1 VWIRALPPPAARGG
15 PYPRISR
22 QFYYFG
28 EEAYMKVL
36 EIEGKTVEDATR
48 KMMAELNI
56 DDVSKVKM
64 EVLDQGKSG
73 IFGFGVS
80 RPAKLRVFYNDTAAD
95 VGEITKE
102 ILLTILKKME
112 IEGTVRDIKEG
123 ENKVYVEIESPK
135 SGLIIGKKGKT
146 LESLQFLVNLM
157 VNNRT
162 KSDKKIILDIE
173 SYRAKREKALR
184 KLSKEIALKVIKTG
198 KPWTLEPMNPFERRL
213 IHLTLQND
221 SRVTTKS
228 EGLGIYRKVKISP
241 NR

>member
-1 VWIRALPPPAARGG
+1 
-15 PYPRISR
+15 
-22 QFYYFG
+22 
-28 EEAYMKVL
+28 MKVL
-36 EIEGKTVEDATR
+36 ESEGKTVEDATR

-102 ILLTILKKME
+102 ILLTILEKME

>member
-1 VWIRALPPPAARGG
+1 
-15 PYPRISR
+15 
-22 QFYYFG
+22 
-28 EEAYMKVL
+28 MKVL

-80 RPAKLRVFYNDTAAD
+80 RPARLRVYYNDSTAD
-95 VGEITKE
+95 VGGITKE

-157 VNNRT
+157 VNNKT

-184 KLSKEIALKVIKTG
+184 KLSKEIALKVAKTG

>member
-1 VWIRALPPPAARGG
+1 
-15 PYPRISR
+15 
-22 QFYYFG
+22 
-28 EEAYMKVL
+28 MKVL

-80 RPAKLRVFYNDTAAD
+80 RPARLRVYYSDTTAD
-95 VGEITKE
+95 VGGITKE

-112 IEGTVRDIKEG
+112 IEGSVRDIKEG
-123 ENKVYVEIESPK
+123 ENKVYVELESPK

-157 VNNRT
+157 VNNKT

-184 KLSKEIALKVIKTG
+184 KLSKEIALKVAKTG